1 MGSTARRW
9 EAPQVLMLGL
19 DEAGY
24 GPLLGP
30 LVVGAA
36 AFRVGER
43 GPGLRARL
51 KGLVCR
57 AGEGKKRGRLPVP
70 IDDSKEVRRC
80 HGTPGLARGVRAML
94 AAADKDQPTHLAD
107 WLTRFSDRPPEA
119 FAADPWFRAPEDEAV
134 PGANVPKDYRA
145 RCLLRGVEPLGMWVS
160 PVRPAELNEA
170 FTATGNK
177 GRVLFLTTLALVVR
191 LLEAH
196 PGEDCEVTLDRE
208 GGRLD
213 YGQWLADIFPFQDV
227 VREPAPPGSARY
239 RMAQGGREVRFTFVT
254 HGDLEHLEV
263 GLASMAAKLTREL
276 FLGRF
281 NAWFGAR
288 QAGLKPTAGYVEDGR
303 RWLADAAPMLEREG
317 VDLRCLVRER

>member
-1 MGSTARRW
+1 LL
-9 EAPQVLMLGL
+9 VLGL

-30 LVVGAA
+30 LVVGAS
-36 AFRVGER
+36 AFRVRER
-43 GPGLRARL
+43 GADLRSRL

-57 AGEGKKRGRLPVP
+57 AGKGKKRGRLPVP

-94 AAADKDQPTHLAD
+94 AAADKQQPTHLAD
-107 WLTRFSDRPPEA
+107 WLTRFGDRPPDA
-119 FAADPWFRAPEDEAV
+119 FAADPWFLGPEDEAV
-134 PGANVPKDYRA
+134 PRADVPRDFRA
-145 RCLLRGVEPLGMWVS
+145 RCLLRGVEPLGVWVS
-160 PVRPAELNEA
+160 PVRPAELNAA
-170 FTATGNK
+170 FDSTDNK
-177 GRVLFLTTLALVVR
+177 GRVLFLTTLTLVVR

-196 PGEDCEVTLDRE
+196 PGEDCDVTLDRE

-213 YGQWLADIFPFQDV
+213 YGAWLADVFPFHEIV
-227 VREPAPPGSARY
+227 EEPAPRGSARY
-239 RMAQGGREVRFTFVT
+239 RMAQGGREVRFAFVT
-254 HGDLEHLEV
+254 RGDVEHLEV

-303 RWLADAAPMLEREG
+303 RWLADAAPVLERER